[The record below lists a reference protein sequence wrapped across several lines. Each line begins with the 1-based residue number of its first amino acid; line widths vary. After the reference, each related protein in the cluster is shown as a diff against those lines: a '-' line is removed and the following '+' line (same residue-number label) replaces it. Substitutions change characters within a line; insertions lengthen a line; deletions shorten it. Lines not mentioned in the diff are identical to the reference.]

1 MARSKQT
8 ESSMYEADGRFDQ
21 KGSHHMILL
30 PIYLRVKRTK
40 VGETNKEIRTK
51 ESVLGLHSYVM

>member
-8 ESSMYEADGRFDQ
+8 EPSKYEADGRFDQ

-30 PIYLRVKRTK
+30 PIYLRVKRRK
-40 VGETNKEIRTK
+40 V
-51 ESVLGLHSYVM
+51 